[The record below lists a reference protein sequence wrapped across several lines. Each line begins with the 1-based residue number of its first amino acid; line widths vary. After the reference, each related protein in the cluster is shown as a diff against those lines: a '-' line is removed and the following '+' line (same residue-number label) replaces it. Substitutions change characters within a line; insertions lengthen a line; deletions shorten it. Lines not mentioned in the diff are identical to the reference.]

1 MANVKNEFVKMDWNA
16 DGWYTR
22 SADKWTA
29 FATQVY
35 DGVPVFFAK
44 NRAFLFV
51 DDSTA
56 SEISQ
61 ADVWSAS
68 DLASFIGKKSN
79 DISPDDFPEDFDA
92 NIIPIGSLF
101 EDEVKTDILEKLG
114 VTNIDSVRADIQ
126 NRLNDISPL
135 WEDKDA
141 TLQEMMAANAKKNK

>member
-1 MANVKNEFVKMDWNA
+1 MANVKNDFVKMDWDA

-29 FATQVY
+29 FATQAY
-35 DGVPVFFAK
+35 DGIPVFFAK

-101 EDEVKTDILEKLG
+101 EDEIKTDILEKLG